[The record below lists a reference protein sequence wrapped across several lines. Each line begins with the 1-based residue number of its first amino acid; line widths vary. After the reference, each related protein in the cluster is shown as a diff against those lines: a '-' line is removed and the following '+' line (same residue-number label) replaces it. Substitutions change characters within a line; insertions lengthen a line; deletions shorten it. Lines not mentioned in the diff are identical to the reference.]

1 MDSILRN
8 WKTASPQR
16 NLRTHSVRELL
27 RVKKG
32 IGRALAELEN
42 SKSLD
47 SAPENLLTQS
57 GRKLLCERKGTG
69 KGFAVLE

>member
-1 MDSILRN
+1 MG
-8 WKTASPQR
+8 T
-16 NLRTHSVRELL
+16 
-27 RVKKG
+27 
-32 IGRALAELEN
+32 GRALAELEN

-69 KGFAVLE
+69 KGFAELE